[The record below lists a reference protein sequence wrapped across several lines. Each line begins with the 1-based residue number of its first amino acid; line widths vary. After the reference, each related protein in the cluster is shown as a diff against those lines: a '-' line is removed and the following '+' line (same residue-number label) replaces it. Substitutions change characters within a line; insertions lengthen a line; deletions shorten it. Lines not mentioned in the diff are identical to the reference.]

1 MNTLAATE
9 RVVKIIKS
17 KGVMKIKVD
26 CKYIT
31 GKFDKD
37 VCLLH
42 SKGKDTEKCQ
52 GECEDCK
59 KKNDDNI

>member
-1 MNTLAATE
+1 
-9 RVVKIIKS
+9 
-17 KGVMKIKVD
+17 MKIKVD
-26 CKYIT
+26 CKFVT
-31 GKFDKD
+31 GKFTKGD
-37 VCLLH
+37 CLAH